1 MIIKNEK
8 VLLRAIEEND
18 LELLQK
24 IVNSSEVEYYLTG
37 HSLPV
42 SKKNQKDWYDSLG
55 KNNSVI
61 RMIIESQGKAWGI
74 VILSKIDYINRSANF
89 GIKTLL
95 DEDQP
100 KGIGTESGKLILEYA
115 FKTLN
120 LRRIETEVL
129 EYNIRSKKMLEKIG
143 FRLEGIKKEAVFKNG
158 KYIDL
163 EIMAT
168 FREEL

>member
-8 VLLRAIEEND
+8 IILRAIEEKD
-18 LELLQK
+18 LDLLQK

-37 HSLPV
+37 YSLPV
-42 SKKNQKDWYDSLG
+42 SKKTQKDWYESLA
-55 KNNSVI
+55 KNNTTI
-61 RMIIESQGKAWGI
+61 RLIIESEEKAWGI

-95 DEDQP
+95 DKNQP
-100 KGIGTESGKLILEYA
+100 KGIGTEAGNLILEYA

-129 EYNIRSKKMLEKIG
+129 EYNTRSKKMLKKIG
-143 FRLEGIKKEAVFKNG
+143 FKLEGIKKEAIYKNG
-158 KYIDL
+158 CYIDV
-163 EIMAT
+163 EIMAKL
-168 FREEL
+168 REEV